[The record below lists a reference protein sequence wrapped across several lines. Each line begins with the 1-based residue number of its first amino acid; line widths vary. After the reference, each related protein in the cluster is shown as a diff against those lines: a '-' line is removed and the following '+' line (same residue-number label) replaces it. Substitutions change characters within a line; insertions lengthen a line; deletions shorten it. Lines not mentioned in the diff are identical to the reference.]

1 MSRPSRFTVR
11 EQHGAEQIDTAQLK
25 PETKPSKQKPMP
37 RAFATALI
45 VQSAPKKV
53 DCLRLRHWRSHN
65 LVLLFMSLTF
75 HLKSQK
81 FARDNGNELWLTE
94 LKAMPRFGRVQE
106 R

>member
-11 EQHGAEQIDTAQLK
+11 EQHGAEQIYTAQLK

-45 VQSAPKKV
+45 EQSAPQKYIV
-53 DCLRLRHWRSHN
+53 PGCANLEITQPSNTLYESH
-65 LVLLFMSLTF
+65 V
-75 HLKSQK
+75 HDKSQK

>member
-45 VQSAPKKV
+45 VQSAPKKYIV
-53 DCLRLRHWRSHN
+53 PGCANLEITQPSTTLYESHC
-65 LVLLFMSLTF
+65 
-75 HLKSQK
+75 
-81 FARDNGNELWLTE
+81 
-94 LKAMPRFGRVQE
+94 PRQE
-106 R
+106 PKICKR